1 MFVAAS
7 TEDAAGLKAIADS
20 AVGSVLSPGA
30 LGPHDQVLAPTV
42 CYHCFEALG
51 GATLGGDSLYT
62 AMGSCHRFEILAGVS
77 LDRLQT
83 YRMREVIAF
92 GAANQIAGTLD
103 ALLEFSESL
112 LGRWNVPYRVAT
124 AMDPFFIGALE
135 SKAYFQTVFELKREL
150 QLRLDFSGR
159 WLAIASFNN
168 HQQSLTRAFGI
179 SSSGEKLESGCAG
192 WGLERFAYTLLA
204 HFGTDLARWPRE
216 VLLDLAI

>member
-1 MFVAAS
+1 
-7 TEDAAGLKAIADS
+7 
-20 AVGSVLSPGA
+20 
-30 LGPHDQVLAPTV
+30 
-42 CYHCFEALG
+42 
-51 GATLGGDSLYT
+51 
-62 AMGSCHRFEILAGVS
+62 
-77 LDRLQT
+77 
-83 YRMREVIAF
+83 
-92 GAANQIAGTLD
+92 
-103 ALLEFSESL
+103 
-112 LGRWNVPYRVAT
+112 
-124 AMDPFFIGALE
+124 MDPFFIGALE